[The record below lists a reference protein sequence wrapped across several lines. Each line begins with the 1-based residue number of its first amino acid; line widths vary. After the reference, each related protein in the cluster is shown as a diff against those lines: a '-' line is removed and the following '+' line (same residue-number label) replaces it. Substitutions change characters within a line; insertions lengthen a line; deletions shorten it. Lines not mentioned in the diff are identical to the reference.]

1 LPPAAAI
8 DYSPSCLGWGKRL
21 GTRPRRRRGEALDR
35 CRLLD
40 AAGAALVG
48 GTAPHARATRLL
60 LRLDGYVLR
69 GIFIGLAIGLLLLT
83 KTQHIPFIYFRF

>member
-1 LPPAAAI
+1 
-8 DYSPSCLGWGKRL
+8 
-21 GTRPRRRRGEALDR
+21 
-35 CRLLD
+35 LLD